1 MAPRREAHAFFEKV
15 VVLGDNRPERRRA
28 VRHPPERPLVLIVDG
43 DADTRDLYCTALASA
58 DCETDAIADVA
69 DAYMRAWTTHPDVIA
84 MEIWR
89 AGEPAWTVIQD
100 LKRDPRTRDIP
111 LVIVTSL
118 THPAAHERAAHEGCA
133 AFLTKPCRPDVL
145 ATTLRDV
152 VAMQC
157 ENRHNSHGSICQ
169 HVS

>member
-1 MAPRREAHAFFEKV
+1 MFKRV
-15 VVLGDNRPERRRA
+15 VVLGDNKSERRRA

-43 DADTRDLYCTALASA
+43 DADTRDLYCTALASF
-58 DCETDAIADVA
+58 DFETDAIAEVT
-69 DAYMRAWTTHPDVIA
+69 DAYTRAWTTHPDVVII
-84 MEIWR
+84 EIWR
-89 AGEPAWTVIQD
+89 AEEQAWTVIQD

-118 THPAAHERAAHEGCA
+118 AHPAAHERATHEGCA

-157 ENRHNSHGSICQ
+157 RNGQNRNGSICQ
-169 HVS
+169 HFC